1 MTTLTMMDCHCL
13 QVGANSPTP
22 AHTPRRGTCYQ
33 GPECTYLHRLP
44 TAADNAAMHRS
55 TGQDIFGREKL
66 PDGLDNRRGAGSYE
80 RDMTTL

>member
-1 MTTLTMMDCHCL
+1 M
-13 QVGANSPTP
+13 QRN
-22 AHTPRRGTCYQ
+22 
-33 GPECTYLHRLP
+33 
-44 TAADNAAMHRS
+44 